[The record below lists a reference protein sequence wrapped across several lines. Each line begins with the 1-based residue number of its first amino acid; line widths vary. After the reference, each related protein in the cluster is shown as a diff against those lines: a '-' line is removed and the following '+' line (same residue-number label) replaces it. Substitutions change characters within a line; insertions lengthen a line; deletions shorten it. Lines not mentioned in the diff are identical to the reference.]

1 MSRFVLLLTGTFLL
15 MSESFSGAG
24 LVSGF
29 RIWHGPDR
37 TRVVFDL
44 TNDVPYEVSVSE
56 LPNQLNLDLPDL
68 VLMTPLTFDRSV
80 SGPIES
86 IKTEQSESGGLR
98 VVFGLNEE
106 LEYQV
111 FMLAPREPYAF
122 RLVVD
127 LLAKIEPRP
136 TVPLPEFESN
146 APYLVVIDPGHGGD
160 DPGAIGA
167 SGKYEK
173 KVALQI
179 SQRLA
184 ELINSQGKMRAV
196 LTRTNDYYISLR
208 DRVGFAMREQADVF
222 LSIHANAAKR
232 KGAFGASVF
241 ILSEK
246 GAGSELGKW
255 LAQRENA
262 ADLAGGVKI
271 GAHEPDLQKTLLD
284 MGIDWKV
291 KESRKL
297 ARALLSQ
304 LGESG
309 PLHSADVESAAFVV
323 LKAVDIPAVLVET
336 GFMTNPS
343 EEKKLNDRLFQEKI
357 AGALYRGLL
366 AYCNTDVRCPNRGIQ
381 NQHYRVAEGDSLALI
396 SARMKVSVD
405 ALRRVN
411 QLQSDRLVP
420 GQVLTIP

>member
-56 LPNQLNLDLPDL
+56 LPNQVNLDLPDL

-136 TVPLPEFESN
+136 RVPLPELESN

-208 DRVGFAMREQADVF
+208 DRVGFAMRERADVF
-222 LSIHANAAKR
+222 LSIHADAAKR

-297 ARALLSQ
+297 AGALLTQ

>member
-1 MSRFVLLLTGTFLL
+1 
-15 MSESFSGAG
+15 
-24 LVSGF
+24 
-29 RIWHGPDR
+29 
-37 TRVVFDL
+37 
-44 TNDVPYEVSVSE
+44 
-56 LPNQLNLDLPDL
+56 
-68 VLMTPLTFDRSV
+68 
-80 SGPIES
+80 
-86 IKTEQSESGGLR
+86 
-98 VVFGLNEE
+98 
-106 LEYQV
+106 
-111 FMLAPREPYAF
+111 MLAPREPYAF

-208 DRVGFAMREQADVF
+208 DRVGFAMRERADVF
-222 LSIHANAAKR
+222 LSIHADAAKR
-232 KGAFGASVF
+232 KGASGASVF

>member
-1 MSRFVLLLTGTFLL
+1 M
-15 MSESFSGAG
+15 
-24 LVSGF
+24 
-29 RIWHGPDR
+29 
-37 TRVVFDL
+37 
-44 TNDVPYEVSVSE
+44 
-56 LPNQLNLDLPDL
+56 
-68 VLMTPLTFDRSV
+68 
-80 SGPIES
+80 
-86 IKTEQSESGGLR
+86 
-98 VVFGLNEE
+98 
-106 LEYQV
+106 
-111 FMLAPREPYAF
+111 
-122 RLVVD
+122 
-127 LLAKIEPRP
+127 
-136 TVPLPEFESN
+136 
-146 APYLVVIDPGHGGD
+146 
-160 DPGAIGA
+160 
-167 SGKYEK
+167 
-173 KVALQI
+173 
-179 SQRLA
+179 
-184 ELINSQGKMRAV
+184 
-196 LTRTNDYYISLR
+196 
-208 DRVGFAMREQADVF
+208 
-222 LSIHANAAKR
+222 
-232 KGAFGASVF
+232 
-241 ILSEK
+241 
-246 GAGSELGKW
+246 
-255 LAQRENA
+255 
-262 ADLAGGVKI
+262 

-297 ARALLSQ
+297 AGALLTQ

>member
-1 MSRFVLLLTGTFLL
+1 MSRFALLLIGAFLL
-15 MSESFSGAG
+15 MSESVSGAG

-44 TNDVPYEVSVSE
+44 TNDVPYRVSVSGF
-56 LPNQLNLDLPDL
+56 PNQLNLDLPDL
-68 VLMTPLTFDRSV
+68 VLMTPLTFDRAV

-86 IKTEQSESGGLR
+86 VKTKRSESGALR
-98 VVFGLNEE
+98 VVFGLNER
-106 LEYQV
+106 LEHQV
-111 FMLAPREPYAF
+111 FMLAPREPYPF

-127 LLAKIEPRP
+127 LLAKTEPRL
-136 TVPLPEFESN
+136 TVPIPEGESN

-173 KVALQI
+173 RVALQI

-222 LSIHANAAKR
+222 LSIHADAAKR
-232 KGAFGASVF
+232 QGAFGASVF

-271 GAHEPDLQKTLLD
+271 GSHEPDLQKTLLD

-297 ARALLSQ
+297 AGALLTQ

-309 PLHSADVESAAFVV
+309 PLHSANVESAAFVV

-381 NQHYRVAEGDSLALI
+381 NEQYRVVEGDSLALI
-396 SARMKVSVD
+396 SARMKVSID
-405 ALRRVN
+405 ALRSVN
-411 QLQSDRLVP
+411 QLQSDRLIP